1 MSAPAA
7 AEGFTALS
15 PAAVGGRRRS
25 NKKLKL
31 VKKKTVRRMLKK
43 MGLKMRGGAA
53 AGPGSVAVEA
63 PVADAVK
70 DAAAGGRR
78 HKSSRRGKSHR
89 RGKSLFGMRF

>member
-1 MSAPAA
+1 MSAVP

-25 NKKLKL
+25 AKKLKL

-43 MGLKMRGGAA
+43 MGMKMRGGAA
-53 AGPGSVAVEA
+53 TAGPGAVAMEA

-70 DAAAGGRR
+70 EAAAGGRR
-78 HKSSRRGKSHR
+78 RKSHRKSRRG
-89 RGKSLFGMRF
+89 GLFGMRF

>member
-1 MSAPAA
+1 MSAVP

-25 NKKLKL
+25 AKKLKL

-43 MGLKMRGGAA
+43 MGMKMRGGAA
-53 AGPGSVAVEA
+53 TAGPGAVAMEA

-78 HKSSRRGKSHR
+78 RSHRKSHRKSRRG
-89 RGKSLFGMRF
+89 GLFGMRF